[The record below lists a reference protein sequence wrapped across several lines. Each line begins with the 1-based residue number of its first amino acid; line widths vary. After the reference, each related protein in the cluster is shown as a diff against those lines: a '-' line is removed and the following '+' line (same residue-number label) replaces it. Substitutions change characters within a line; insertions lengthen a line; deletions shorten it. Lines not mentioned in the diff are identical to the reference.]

1 MPFFN
6 WFSKK
11 LKAENPPPRWH
22 FPLTEFIDLL
32 KSNGFSIGVD
42 TQIAMQTLIQQ
53 FVLPGQLDLL
63 ADYLAPVVAQN
74 AEQQQ
79 FFKAQFR
86 QWFFVEKEAIAPPE
100 TAQKKEKKP
109 PKPTAANPNQNPSKP
124 TEQPLLD
131 QNEKLILNLTSGSL
145 SNKGLSFAVPPVPVE
160 YPAEVLRSLRQLR
173 FMTETQRR
181 SFDLAGTIKQLS
193 KKGEL
198 EEPRYCFSRKHTEYL
213 IIVEQNAVRN
223 HLAAFVQNIYST
235 MLANNVDVMLYTYE
249 TDPRVLYAANGQSET
264 TLRQLAG
271 LHHDAVLLYFGGNE
285 LWQNSETLQIYNW
298 TDVFKQWERRYWFP
312 TKSPEQWDLYEQA
325 GSRVFPQILPTSF
338 AGLQTLSQHLA
349 FSDND
354 QHVSLGFWEQHL
366 DYNLTAIN
374 TRLPLDTIALFFSP
388 LMRTWIA
395 ACAVYPEINWDL
407 TLELGRMLST
417 ERSNLCHAEAISQ
430 LLRLDWFR
438 KGHMPPELRYEL
450 LQKWTTPKRVMQI
463 HAYIAELMRNDTRY
477 EILSKFPAFRMQLD
491 LHELMGENDDE
502 QRLQKAKAL
511 IKDLNAGRQADF
523 VSLQCINQADWS
535 PVFFEIPPDL
545 KYLFEQVSG
554 KTFQKKTRNFKEKI
568 GATSF
573 EMVFVEGG
581 RFLMGSEENDREKPI
596 HEVTVSDFHIGKYP
610 VTLAEFAEFV
620 QETKYQTDAD
630 RGDGSYVW
638 GGSIWKMTP
647 GVNWRCGVD
656 GKPRPES
663 DYNHPVIH
671 VSWNDAVTYAQWLSS
686 KTNKNYRLPSEAEWE
701 YAARGGQSSCGY
713 PYAGSENLDEVAWYS
728 GNSDSNTHPVG
739 LKTPNELGLYDLSG
753 NVWEW
758 CQDWDGDYPNS
769 PQTNPMGPNS
779 GSLRVIRG
787 GGWGSRA
794 FYCRVTLRYY
804 VIPGDRNADLGFR
817 LVFVPQFVG

>member
-11 LKAENPPPRWH
+11 AKAEKPPPRWY
-22 FPLTEFIDLL
+22 FPLTEFIGLL
-32 KSNGFSIGVD
+32 KNNGFSIGID
-42 TQIAMQTLIQQ
+42 TQIAMHTLIQQ
-53 FVLPGQLDLL
+53 FVLPEQLDLL
-63 ADYLAPVVAQN
+63 ADYLAPVVVQN

-86 QWFFVEKEAIAPPE
+86 QWFFVDKQAIAPPE
-100 TAQKKEKKP
+100 PAPKKGKKP
-109 PKPTAANPNQNPSKP
+109 PKPITANPNQNPNKP
-124 TEQPLLD
+124 SEQPLLD

-160 YPAEVLRSLRQLR
+160 YPADVLRSLRQLR

-181 SFDLAGTIKQLS
+181 SFDLAGSIKQLS
-193 KKGEL
+193 KRGEL
-198 EEPRYCFSRKHTEYL
+198 DEPRYCFSRKHTEYL

-223 HLAAFVQNIYST
+223 HLAAFVQNIYAT

-249 TDPRVLYAANGQSET
+249 TDPRVLYAANAQSET

-325 GSRVFPQILPTSF
+325 GSSIFPHILPTSF
-338 AGLQTLSQHLA
+338 DGLQTLSQHMA

-374 TRLPLDTIALFFSP
+374 TRLPLDTVALFFTP

-407 TLELGRMLST
+407 TLELGRLLST

-438 KGHMPPELRYEL
+438 KGHIPPELRYEL
-450 LQKWTTPKRVMQI
+450 LQKWITPNRVIQI
-463 HAYIAELMRNDTRY
+463 HAHIAELMRNDTRY

-491 LHELMGENDDE
+491 LHELMGENDNE
-502 QRLQKAKAL
+502 KRQQKAEAL
-511 IKDLNAGRQADF
+511 IKDLKAGRQADF
-523 VSLQCINQADWS
+523 VSLQYINQADWS
-535 PVFFEIPPDL
+535 PVFFEIPADL
-545 KYLFEQVSG
+545 RHLFEQVSG
-554 KTFQKKTRNFKEKI
+554 KIFQKSTRNFKEKI
-568 GATSF
+568 GNTSF
-573 EMVFVEGG
+573 DMVFVEGG
-581 RFLMGSEENDREKPI
+581 RFLMGSEENDLEKPI
-596 HEVTVSDFHIGKYP
+596 HEVTVSDFHMGKYP
-610 VTLAEFAEFV
+610 VTLSEFAEFV
-620 QETKYQTDAD
+620 HETKYQTDAD

-638 GGSIWKMTP
+638 DGSNWKMTP
-647 GVNWRCGVD
+647 GVNWLCGVD

-671 VSWNDAVTYAQWLSS
+671 VSWNDAVAYAQWLSS

-713 PYAGSENLDEVAWYS
+713 PYAGSENLDEVAWYAQ
-728 GNSDSNTHPVG
+728 NSDGSTHPVG
-739 LKTPNELGLYDLSG
+739 LKKPNELDLYDLSG

-758 CQDWDGDYPNS
+758 CQDWYGTYPSS
-769 PQTNPMGPNS
+769 PQTNPTGPNS
-779 GSLRVIRG
+779 GSYRVYRG
-787 GGWGSRA
+787 GSWNYYA
-794 FYCRVTLRYY
+794 VYCRVAY
-804 VIPGDRNADLGFR
+804 RNYDDPDYRNYLLGFR
-817 LVFVPQFVG
+817 IVFVPQFVG